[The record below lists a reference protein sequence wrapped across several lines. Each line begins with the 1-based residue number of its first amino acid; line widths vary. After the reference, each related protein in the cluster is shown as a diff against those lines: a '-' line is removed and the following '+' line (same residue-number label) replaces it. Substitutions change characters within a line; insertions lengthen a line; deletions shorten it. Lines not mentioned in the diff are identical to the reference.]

1 MMLDFA
7 DERITNSVDKG
18 KRVKDCCNLVSSTTA
33 EASWKTR
40 KRWIQ
45 NISRN
50 RSPTVIDRY
59 EQGSTLGIPLD
70 SLLFK
75 RCMYLGFEI
84 FMSIYHLVGGET
96 RSKIHKT

>member
-1 MMLDFA
+1 MEAVSLWRYYQVVSKERIRRMMLDFA

-45 NISRN
+45 NISMESLSYSN
-50 RSPTVIDRY
+50 RQI
-59 EQGSTLGIPLD
+59 
-70 SLLFK
+70 
-75 RCMYLGFEI
+75 
-84 FMSIYHLVGGET
+84 
-96 RSKIHKT
+96 

>member
-1 MMLDFA
+1 MEVLSVSIERKDKTYDVDFA

-45 NISRN
+45 NISMESLSYSN
-50 RSPTVIDRY
+50 RQI
-59 EQGSTLGIPLD
+59 
-70 SLLFK
+70 
-75 RCMYLGFEI
+75 
-84 FMSIYHLVGGET
+84 
-96 RSKIHKT
+96 